1 MNRQKALDQRIRRT
15 SVLFKELGFRIE
27 DAERTEEAYTSAF
40 TNNKGAEGSL
50 FIDQESS
57 FLELGYSFSFSP
69 IMAAYLKTRMG
80 KVLRIC
86 YEYGCYLSIHRGKT
100 DISLSVFSKIY
111 FAGLN
116 YQCLKVTLRDFRLC
130 VDVLTE
136 LLEMKSNDGAEGN
149 N

>member
-40 TNNKGAEGSL
+40 TNNRGTEGSL

-69 IMAAYLKTRMG
+69 VVASYLKTRIE

-100 DISLSVFSKIY
+100 DISLSIFSKIY

-116 YQCLKVTLRDFRLC
+116 YQCLKETLRDFRLC
-130 VDVLTE
+130 VEVLTE
-136 LLEMKSNDGAEGN
+136 LLEMKNHDAAEEIN
-149 N
+149 